1 MQAQNTYM
9 HCSISA
15 TPEKRR
21 EAQITITDDALFSGV
36 GVAFWSLDDPCFEVR
51 RGNNLQNLEIW
62 RAFDFPMR
70 DPRALVDGVA
80 LADGVYAFA
89 LVFESRPAVQ
99 H

>member
-15 TPEKRR
+15 TPEKWR
-21 EAQITITDDALFSGV
+21 EAQITITDDALFCGV
-36 GVAFWSLDDPCFEVR
+36 GVAFWSLDDPRLEVP
-51 RGNNLQNLEIW
+51 RGNDLQNLEIW

-70 DPRALVDGVA
+70 NPRTLVDGVT
-80 LADGVYAFA
+80 LADGAYALA